1 MSAVV
6 FTMMV
11 FTVSQQGLVTVIGT
25 HTVPTAAY
33 CMEAAK
39 QINDSPA
46 TAYNAACYPRTYKAS

>member
-1 MSAVV
+1 
-6 FTMMV
+6 MMV